1 LATKISPGC
10 TVKYVHS
17 LKIHSYRSPSFQLS
31 GHAHGLSGIYERISM
46 AIRRLEDEKSA
57 LQKKVEELERDDHP
71 TTEAQRL
78 REENATLKAKLA
90 TTTKEKSE
98 VSYERDVLLRKLN
111 GVRQLV
117 LDPVVRRA
125 SLRCVV
131 PTFLRI
137 PLLIPQLDDKATSD
151 NAEPGL
157 VSTTAARPLPRVLT
171 VTSTQRTVSAPE
183 NFSSARTDISEPVTD
198 VTVMLDTP
206 GRAMRARP
214 RTASARVGS
223 VSQVLSSATLGEPF
237 VDVRSSAY
245 QDANGSPLLVRPA
258 STFALNASPGMSE
271 GLSVQYED
279 IPGSSASG
287 ASPNKTVK
295 KWRLHFAKPPSAAE
309 AMAIKPVTT
318 SVLAERLELDE
329 ETVRFFLRFSLLLL
343 LCWRSDS
350 PP

>member
-1 LATKISPGC
+1 
-10 TVKYVHS
+10 
-17 LKIHSYRSPSFQLS
+17 
-31 GHAHGLSGIYERISM
+31 
-46 AIRRLEDEKSA
+46 
-57 LQKKVEELERDDHP
+57 
-71 TTEAQRL
+71 
-78 REENATLKAKLA
+78 
-90 TTTKEKSE
+90 
-98 VSYERDVLLRKLN
+98 
-111 GVRQLV
+111 
-117 LDPVVRRA
+117 VRRA

-318 SVLAERLELDE
+318 SVLAEKLELDE
-329 ETVRFFLRFSLLLL
+329 ETVSFFCAFHYYYYYAGVLILPLNRGVPSTSGFIFVFYLEKMYRRSGLQSVSPSSRFFQVIRSRRIWTCLPVRSHLARITGRDVHRGVERGHE
-343 LCWRSDS
+343 RSDHQDLHHRS
-350 PP
+350 QGKTRRAAHLYICSKEGAYLLRVG